1 MGPGDQHLG
10 PPGGVA
16 HVHHVDL
23 DVHALLQRLAG
34 DLLPGQQQ
42 RLGGLRAG
50 ADAEGGRAVPGVDA
64 GDHAGEDLVLLGVE
78 FVVDLAPLGLPE
90 ALDDDLLAVSGGDAA
105 EFHFVHRDVHHVA
118 DLIPGGEGLGL
129 LQGHLVEG
137 VHIVLLVHH
146 GLADEH
152 AQLLVLL
159 VRLHDD
165 VFLFHVLV
173 VPLVGGG
180 DGLDDLL
187 QHSLLGNAP
196 FLLQQF
202 QGGEDFPGV
211 HAGGFF
217 LLLASHLCRFS
228 LNYKIT

>member
-1 MGPGDQHLG
+1 MGPGDEHLG

-16 HVHHVDL
+16 YVHHVDL
-23 DVHALLQRLAG
+23 DVHALLQGFAG

-42 RLGGLRAG
+42 RLRGLRPG
-50 ADAEGGRAVPGVDA
+50 SDAQGRATVPGVDA
-64 GDHAGEDLVLLGVE
+64 RDHASENLVLLRVE
-78 FVVDLAPLGLPE
+78 LVVDLAPLGLPQ
-90 ALDDDLLAVSGGDAA
+90 ALDDDLLAVSRGDAA
-105 EFHFVHRDVHHVA
+105 KLHLVHRDVHHVP
-118 DLIPGGEGLGL
+118 DLIPGGNGLGL

-137 VHIVLLVHH
+137 VHVVLLVHH

-152 AQLLVLL
+152 AELLVDL

-165 VFLFHVLV
+165 VFFLHVLV

-180 DGLDDLL
+180 DGLDDLF
-187 QHSLLGNAP
+187 QHGLFGNP
-196 FLLQQF
+196 PLLLQKL
-202 QGGEDFPGV
+202 QGGEDLPGV

-228 LNYKIT
+228 LL